1 MKRYVLIALLT
12 GMFLPIVALSQEF
25 EPGPEPEHQMH
36 LWEME
41 LELQN
46 REARMDIERRMAE
59 LELEKR
65 KIEIDRMRK
74 AHLKKLHKKE
84 LHPLLLL
91 CAVVH
96 ILAAVWVY
104 QDIRKRNAGSG
115 IWIVITILTGLL
127 GVLVYAIVRL
137 GETGEKK

>member
-1 MKRYVLIALLT
+1 MKRYILMTLLT
-12 GMFLPIVALSQEF
+12 GMFLPTVAICQEF
-25 EPGPEPEHQMH
+25 EPGPEPEHHMR
-36 LWEME
+36 LREME
-41 LELQN
+41 LELQD

-65 KIEIDRMRK
+65 KIELDRLRK
-74 AHLKKLHKKE
+74 AHLKKMPRKE

-91 CAVVH
+91 CAVVN

-104 QDIRKRNAGSG
+104 QDIRKRNVGSG

-127 GVLVYAIVRL
+127 GALVYAIVRL
-137 GETGEKK
+137 GETGGKK